1 MSVEKTTGERN
12 FPMMKKFA
20 VAFAAV
26 ALCSSGLYAAEV
38 ETLEIK
44 NDNSFEQVFGWWCE
58 NAGMMKNRPGGVIGK
73 EPGGRSGYCMKITNT
88 QTGFV
93 SLYSRA
99 LIPAD
104 PAADTFKMSFY
115 VKGKAKYRVG
125 FYTYGKDK
133 KYISTYMDPVTEAD
147 STDWVKKDYTIP
159 GAKLT
164 GPVGFVRI
172 AIELQPGVAEVY
184 FDDFTGVKETALPAK

>member
-1 MSVEKTTGERN
+1 MSVEKTTGERSI
-12 FPMMKKFA
+12 PMMKKFA

-26 ALCSSGLYAAEV
+26 VLCSSGLYAAEV

-44 NDNSFEQVFGWWCE
+44 NDNAFEQVYGWWRE
-58 NAGMMKNRPGGVIGK
+58 NVEMMELRPGGVFGK
-73 EPGGRSGYCMKITNT
+73 DPGGRSGYCMKITNT

-93 SLYSRA
+93 SIYSRA
-99 LIPAD
+99 LIPTD
-104 PAADTFKMSFY
+104 PATDIFKMSFY
-115 VKGKAKYRVG
+115 VKGKAKYTVG
-125 FYTYGKDK
+125 FYTYDKDK
-133 KYISTYMDPVTEAD
+133 KYISTYMDPVTELD

-159 GAKLT
+159 GSKLT

-184 FDDFTGVKETALPAK
+184 FDDFSGIKEAALPAK